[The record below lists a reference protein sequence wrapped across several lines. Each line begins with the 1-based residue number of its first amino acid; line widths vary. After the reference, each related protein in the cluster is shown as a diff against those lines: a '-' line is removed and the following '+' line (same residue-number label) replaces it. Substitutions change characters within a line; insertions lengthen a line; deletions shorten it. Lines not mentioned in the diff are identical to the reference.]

1 MDIKDLMQK
10 MHKANTDEERDLIK
24 SEIEN
29 QFSSLSDSEK
39 EEVRKAFTNSWDEK
53 IIETKELLDK
63 VDVYIEMSEISKY
76 VSLSVIARDYFGKSK
91 EWLYQRIKGY
101 KINGKQAQFTDEER
115 KRLSEALKDL
125 SKKLNDTSLNL
136 SKGLA

>member
-10 MHKANTDEERDLIK
+10 MHKADTDEEKGLIK
-24 SEIEN
+24 SEIEK
-29 QFSSLSDSEK
+29 QFSSLSEFEK
-39 EEVRKAFTNSWDEK
+39 EEVRKAFINSWDEK
-53 IIETKELLDK
+53 IIDAKELLDK

-76 VSLSVIARDYFGKSK
+76 ISLSVIAKDYFGKSK

-125 SKKLNDTSLNL
+125 SEKLNDTSLNL
-136 SKGLA
+136 SRGLA